1 LPVKGIDV
9 DKLNS
14 DLLVVVLAIL
24 TDAVPRSAATEAIKS
39 WTENSGHSLIEWL
52 KRSSGL
58 DDERIRALQCLAS
71 SHLEAHQNDFR
82 LSLDA
87 WNAFDLTQDVL
98 TEVNDEALRTTLG
111 ASLHGDETL
120 PFDGAKEGH
129 SSGSSANQ
137 HSSNVGGARFQ
148 LIRQHARG
156 GIGQVWLARD
166 GELQRDVAV
175 KEIQPQYAGS
185 ENQRARFVLEAE
197 ITGNLEHPGIV
208 PVYSLGRNAEGRPYY
223 AMRFIEGESF
233 SVAIKR
239 FYQARGEKDRDA
251 GPRQRPSWG
260 IEFRKLLR
268 RFLDVCDAIDFAHSR
283 NVLHRDLKPAN
294 IMLGRF
300 GETLVVDWGLAKVLG
315 KAEVIPAHE
324 AGEFE
329 PVAAGASHTIAGET
343 EPGTTIGTPS
353 YMSPEQA
360 RGAIDQLGPAS
371 DVYSLGV
378 TLYELITGKVPFPG
392 KKISEL
398 IEKVVKGEFPP
409 PRSLDRTIPAPLE
422 AVCLKAMALEPAG
435 RYHSVRELA
444 QDLEHWLAD
453 EPVAAYPERR
463 TERFGRWLRQH
474 RTLTYAGVTGLVVVS
489 LVATAA
495 AMLIEGGRQ
504 REIAA
509 RTEAE
514 TNFDMAQKAVD
525 DYLTKVSEN
534 RLLNE
539 QDSVD
544 IRQLRRDLLENAL
557 HYYKSFVAERS
568 NDPALRQQ
576 LANAHFRVGA
586 ITGDIG
592 SAHDAITEYREAQ
605 RIWQAEVLVKPNDH
619 QLKVR
624 LADCSLA
631 IGRRQAAL
639 GDLQE
644 AMKSFMAARAILEE
658 LTGRNSPLVTEQSRL
673 ADCYA
678 EIGILQGKLESGDLG
693 LDMLGKA
700 TAIQQQM
707 IGHGRG
713 DFARRVRLAE
723 MINAL
728 GFVYFKRNDFPAAI
742 RCFHQVQELCVSLT
756 GEITEG
762 PVPVKLL
769 SLLALS
775 HYNVATMLVIDKQL
789 DKAFES
795 FEKSLEYRRALVDT
809 HRSVSSFRENL
820 GNSYREVAI
829 QEQRAGHNERALSTL
844 QKAIDIFE
852 TLVRSEPE
860 QARYHAA
867 LGRTWNAVGFIH
879 DKLRENRKAVPAFE
893 KAVKEQENA
902 VAKSPADNEN
912 KAFLCELLENL
923 GEQYLDLGA
932 VSDAWD
938 PYNRALE
945 IRRKLNVGHP
955 ENRGYAKDLADALS
969 RIGTVQRHVG
979 DSTAALKSFG
989 EAREVVEEFLTRER
1003 DDPAMRGRL
1012 GAAFVR
1018 DAWIQS
1024 DLHQTGDALKSL
1036 QRAIDELKPLS
1047 KLPSGESE
1055 GREWLTEALQ
1065 ERARILRT
1073 LNQNAEAD
1081 KVAAERVD
1089 LWMGQ
1094 SANQLAALALAQAS
1108 RAALIGYGKVLAP
1121 EKTSPVRNLDL
1132 AAENL
1137 KLAIAQGFVD
1147 LSMLKSERDAAIL
1160 LERDDIK
1167 ALING
1172 LESRKPALPSQPA
1185 K

>member
-1 LPVKGIDV
+1 M

-24 TDAVPRSAATEAIKS
+24 TDAVPRSAAAEAMKS
-39 WTENSGHSLIEWL
+39 WKENSGHTLIEWL

-58 DDERIRALQCLAS
+58 DDERIQALECLAS
-71 SHLEAHQNDFR
+71 SHLKAHQNDFR

-87 WNAFDLTQDVL
+87 WNAYDLTQAVL
-98 TEVNDEALRTTLG
+98 TEVNDDALRTTLG
-111 ASLHGDETL
+111 ASMRGDETL
-120 PFDGAKEGH
+120 PFDGATEGR
-129 SSGSSANQ
+129 SSASSANQ
-137 HSSNVGGARFQ
+137 HQSNIGGARFH

-239 FYQARGEKDRDA
+239 FHQARVEKDNDA
-251 GPRQRPSWG
+251 ETRQRPSWG
-260 IEFRKLLR
+260 IEFRQLLR

-294 IMLGRF
+294 IMLGRY

-315 KAEVIPAHE
+315 RAEVIPANE

-329 PVAAGASHTIAGET
+329 PVAAAASHTIAGET

-371 DVYSLGV
+371 DVYSLGA
-378 TLYELITGKVPFPG
+378 TLYEIITGKVPFPG

-398 IEKVVKGEFPP
+398 IDKVLKGEFPS

-422 AVCLKAMALEPAG
+422 AICLKAMALKPDG

-453 EPVAAYPERR
+453 EPVAAYPERQF
-463 TERFGRWLRQH
+463 ERFGRWLRQH
-474 RTLTYAGVTGLVVVS
+474 RTLTYAAVTALVVVS

-495 AMLIEGGRQ
+495 AMLIEGGRR
-504 REIAA
+504 REFAL

-514 TNFDMAQKAVD
+514 TNFDMAQTAVE

-534 RLLNE
+534 TLLSE
-539 QDSVD
+539 QNSVD

-557 HYYKSFVAERS
+557 RYYKKFVAQRS

-576 LANAHFRVGA
+576 LANGYFRVGA
-586 ITGDIG
+586 ITGEIG
-592 SAHDAITEYREAQ
+592 SARDAIEAYRSAWQ
-605 RIWQAEVLVKPNDH
+605 IWQAEALAKPDDN
-619 QLKVR
+619 QLKVP

-631 IGRRQAAL
+631 IGIRQAAL

-644 AMKSFMAARAILEE
+644 AMTSFNQARALLEE
-658 LTGRNSPLVTEQSRL
+658 VTNRHPQLAADQARL

-678 EIGILQGKLESGDLG
+678 EIGALQGRLESADHG
-693 LDMLGKA
+693 LDMLEKA
-700 TAIQQQM
+700 KAIQQLL
-707 IGHGRG
+707 IGPGPGESGR
-713 DFARRVRLAE
+713 RERLAE

-728 GFVYFKRNDFPAAI
+728 GFVYFKRSDFPAAI
-742 RCFHQVQELCVSLT
+742 RCFHQVQEICVSLT
-756 GEITEG
+756 SEITDG

-775 HYNVATMLVIDKQL
+775 HYNVATIRVIDKQL

-795 FEKSLEYRRALVDT
+795 FEKSLEYRRTLADT
-809 HRSVSSFRENL
+809 HRSMTSFRENL
-820 GNSYREVAI
+820 GDSYREVAI
-829 QEQRAGHNERALSTL
+829 QEQRAGHIEKALNTL
-844 QKAIDIFE
+844 QKALDIFDQ
-852 TLVRSEPE
+852 LVRFEPE
-860 QARYHAA
+860 RARYHAA

-879 DKLRENRKAVPAFE
+879 DKMHDNRKAMPAFE

-902 VAKSPADNEN
+902 IARSPDDNAN
-912 KAFLCELLENL
+912 KAILCDFLENL
-923 GEQYLDLGA
+923 GEQYLDLGS
-932 VSDAWD
+932 VTDASR

-945 IRRKLNVGHP
+945 IRRKLNDEHP
-955 ENRGYAKDLADALS
+955 ENRDYARDLADALS
-969 RIGTVQRHVG
+969 RIGTIECQVG
-979 DSTAALKSFG
+979 DSTAALKSFT
-989 EAREVVEEFLTRER
+989 EARSVVERFLATAP
-1003 DDPAMRGRL
+1003 DNPLMQGRL
-1012 GAAFVR
+1012 GAAFIR
-1018 DAWIQS
+1018 DARAQVN
-1024 DLHQTGDALKSL
+1024 LNRTGEALQSL
-1036 QRAIDELKPLS
+1036 QRAIDKLRPLA
-1047 KLPSGESE
+1047 KLAAGESE

-1073 LNQNAEAD
+1073 LNRNADAD
-1081 KVAAERVD
+1081 NVNADRVE
-1089 LWMGQ
+1089 LWKGQ
-1094 SANQLAALALAQAS
+1094 PPKELAALALAQAS
-1108 RAALIGYGKVLAP
+1108 RAAMIGYGKVLPP
-1121 EKTSPVRNLDL
+1121 EKASAARNLDL
-1132 AAENL
+1132 AAANL
-1137 KLAIAQGFVD
+1137 KLAIEQGFAD
-1147 LSMLKSERDAAIL
+1147 LPMLRSDHDAAIL
-1160 LERDDIK
+1160 FERDDIK
-1167 ALING
+1167 KLIGG
-1172 LESRKPALPSQPA
+1172 LEAGKPLSPSQPP